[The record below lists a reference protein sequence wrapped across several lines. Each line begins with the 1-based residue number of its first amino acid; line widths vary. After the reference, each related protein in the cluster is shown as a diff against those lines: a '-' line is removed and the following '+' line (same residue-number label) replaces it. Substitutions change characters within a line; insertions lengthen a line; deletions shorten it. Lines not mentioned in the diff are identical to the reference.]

1 MRDERSLRGAVRTG
15 LRPRAIGDSSFDKLK
30 DIHSI
35 LVDFTCEES
44 HRHGQRLHLRAY
56 TSHCREGIL
65 SIKIH
70 LSDRIGM

>member
-1 MRDERSLRGAVRTG
+1 MAEILSACGGRRPPRVRSGWA
-15 LRPRAIGDSSFDKLK
+15 DSSFDIIPK

-56 TSHCREGIL
+56 TSHYREGML
-65 SIKIH
+65 SIK
-70 LSDRIGM
+70 